1 MNCDSHKN
9 FTLTAAEKEGKT
21 KEEKDNYTNFCKF
34 FTTFL
39 MFLKKKL
46 FSLNKKCR
54 VAIRM
59 CFI

>member
-1 MNCDSHKN
+1 MNYDSHKN

-39 MFLKKKL
+39 MF
-46 FSLNKKCR
+46 F
-54 VAIRM
+54 
-59 CFI
+59 